1 MTHESIG
8 FQRSKGIHRHT
19 GTENLH
25 DRRFL
30 EDGLGTKCSYR
41 HYGYKSRRKRKGM
54 KCPFE
59 IILLLFN
66 IYFYF
71 FNLAQPKCD
80 QYWPED
86 AENPLSFD
94 SLSISQ
100 LNETDFE
107 TYTLRSF
114 QIKRVSDQTII
125 YCGTIII
132 ANTFSQNGKSRTVKQ
147 AYLKGWPDFGVP
159 DNPEILIRFIEVVRI
174 LAKETP
180 KTQTSNSNQPI
191 VVHCR

>member
-1 MTHESIG
+1 MVWEQNVHIVIMVTSLEERGKVWSVHLKSYCYCLT
-8 FQRSKGIHRHT
+8 FFFL
-19 GTENLH
+19 NL
-25 DRRFL
+25 
-30 EDGLGTKCSYR
+30 T
-41 HYGYKSRRKRKGM
+41 
-54 KCPFE
+54 
-59 IILLLFN
+59 
-66 IYFYF
+66 
-71 FNLAQPKCD
+71 QPKCD

-125 YCGTIII
+125 YCGTTII

-180 KTQTSNSNQPI
+180 KTQASNSNQPI